1 LRSHVRYSGGCI
13 RGAGGSARGL
23 TDFQLADAAIDGV
36 LDAGFIAGEPGEG
49 VGTIAIHVEGA
60 GQEVSRDGRG
70 GRGGR
75 RIAVFLGAAFLIL
88 VVLPAGLVLL
98 DDFMKAVTVDAG
110 FGGEGAAETPLA
122 VGDAQDQSFFGGADG
137 LEAVPVIVEEEQEV
151 FGVLVEQ
158 DVFIGAQAVEEAV
171 AAGCVFAFGGAG
183 AGGLFG
189 VLTVGVYL
197 GLGHVAV
204 SSFMLR
210 GGIWGIRAQFSQV
223 AESTGKK

>member
-1 LRSHVRYSGGCI
+1 
-13 RGAGGSARGL
+13 
-23 TDFQLADAAIDGV
+23 
-36 LDAGFIAGEPGEG
+36 
-49 VGTIAIHVEGA
+49 
-60 GQEVSRDGRG
+60 
-70 GRGGR
+70 
-75 RIAVFLGAAFLIL
+75 
-88 VVLPAGLVLL
+88 L

-183 AGGLFG
+183 AGAFLRVF
-189 VLTVGVYL
+189 TVGV
-197 GLGHVAV
+197 GLCCSGHDKG
-204 SSFMLR
+204 SF
-210 GGIWGIRAQFSQV
+210 A
-223 AESTGKK
+223 